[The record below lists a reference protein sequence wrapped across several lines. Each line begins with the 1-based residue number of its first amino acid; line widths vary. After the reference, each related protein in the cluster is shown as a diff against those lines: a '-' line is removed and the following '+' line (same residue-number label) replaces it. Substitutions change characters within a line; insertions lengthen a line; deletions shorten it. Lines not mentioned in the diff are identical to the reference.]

1 MGTWGTGPYEN
12 DAALDWRARYEEA
25 GAGAIEGAVRAVLS
39 SSGQVDTD
47 RAAEGVA
54 AAATLAELLHA
65 APADGSARSE
75 AIDRTGLAPDAIAAL
90 DRIVQKSELAEL
102 WAETDELEAWA
113 SAVRGIRAQLA
124 AVAPR

>member
-1 MGTWGTGPYEN
+1 MGAWGTGPFEN

-25 GAGAIEGAVRAVLS
+25 GVGAIEGAVRAVLR
-39 SSGQVDTD
+39 SSGRVDTD

-54 AAATLAELLHA
+54 AAATLAELLQA
-65 APADGSARSE
+65 APTGSARSE
-75 AIDRTGLAPDAIAAL
+75 AIDRTVRLAPDAIAAL

-113 SAVRGIRAQLA
+113 SAVRGIQAQLA
-124 AVAPR
+124 AVAVR

>member
-1 MGTWGTGPYEN
+1 MGAWGTGPYEN

-25 GAGAIEGAVRAVLS
+25 GAGAIERAVRAVLS
-39 SSGQVDTD
+39 SSGRVDTD

-75 AIDRTGLAPDAIAAL
+75 AIDLTSLAPDAIAAL
-90 DRIVQKSELAEL
+90 DRIVQTSELAEL